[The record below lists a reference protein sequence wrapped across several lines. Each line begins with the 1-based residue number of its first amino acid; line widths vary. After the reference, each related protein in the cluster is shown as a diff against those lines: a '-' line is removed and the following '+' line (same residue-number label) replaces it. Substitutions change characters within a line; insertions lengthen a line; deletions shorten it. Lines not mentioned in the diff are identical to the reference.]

1 MRVYVDQDLGYHMRG
16 AGPWLSPRAGKGL
29 FRKWDNDFSGRR
41 GSGFFQSL
49 RSMLSAAWTAIKKFV
64 VPYLQESGPDVAQTL
79 AKYAANRAQDYVRSS
94 NRFGPAQGLVT
105 TALDD
110 LPSVVAELVR
120 KQLNDR
126 HNPLGNAEK
135 DKLVSEGLRGEGA
148 NMPYLTMQALLD
160 ARPLIAK
167 ALQDTSQRFQLI
179 DEYGDHVAKGEA
191 RNAFAKMKALTSIQ
205 DRVDDKAMLDLVHLV
220 QSMINVSVQAAEQDG
235 LITPGTPLCT
245 FLENACQLVNHCH
258 ESPDTK
264 QFIDD
269 RTLCTLHHKS
279 PLSKGI
285 CLLNPGGGDFTVD
298 PGERGGFGFLVG
310 VLAPLVGE
318 AINQVIQTIR
328 GSGGDI
334 YSSYNSGDFAD
345 RLTSALAAR
354 LEKVNNTTSQRKRCN
369 TTVPAGALA
378 VAKKRR

>member
-1 MRVYVDQDLGYHMRG
+1 MRVYVDQDFGYHMRG

-29 FRKWDNDFSGRR
+29 IRKWDNDFSGKR

-64 VPYLQESGPDVAQTL
+64 VPYLQESGPDVAHTL
-79 AKYAANRAQDYVRSS
+79 AKYAANRAQDYVKSS

-110 LPSVVAELVR
+110 LPGVVAELVK

-126 HNPLGNAEK
+126 HNPLGNAENE
-135 DKLVSEGLRGEGA
+135 KLQSEGLRGQGA
-148 NMPYLTMQALLD
+148 NMPYLTMQALID

-167 ALQDTSQRFQLI
+167 ALSDTTKRFQLI
-179 DEYGDHVAKGEA
+179 EEYGDHFAKGEA
-191 RNAFAKMKALTSIQ
+191 RNAFGKMKALTSIQ
-205 DRVDDKAMLDLVHLV
+205 DTVDDKSMLDLVHLV

-245 FLENACQLVNHCH
+245 FLESACQLVNHCH

-264 QFIDD
+264 QFIDE
-269 RTLCTLHHKS
+269 RTLCTLHKKGQ
-279 PLSKGI
+279 LSKGI
-285 CLLNPGGGDFTVD
+285 CLLNPGAGDFTVD
-298 PGERGGFGFLVG
+298 PSERGGFSFLLG
-310 VLAPLVGE
+310 VLAPLVGSVV
-318 AINQVIQTIR
+318 NQVIETIR

-334 YSSYNSGDFAD
+334 YDQSDFAD
-345 RLTSALAAR
+345 RLSSALAAR
-354 LEKVNNTTSQRKRCN
+354 LEKVNATSQRKRCN
-369 TTVPAGALA
+369 TNVPTTGALA